1 MSCFSRQIVQK
12 PKKCRKAAEHLISW
26 RLQHKLAALER
37 KSDINSWMHVGLSL
51 KTVDEHHAVRYC
63 RVSVCR
69 FIVSCV
75 VLQTVQ
81 RRRRRTALLWGHRP
95 PPRTQAAARKG
106 PSHSDEVTLIKDEP
120 MLQSVFAFDCFFND
134 RRGFKVKCSFIGVM
148 SCLSSCSAVRSQGSL
163 RPRPPPRPHPPPPV
177 LPLLPP
183 PPPPRR
189 SPLGSPPSPRRPSP
203 PTAWGTSVES
213 CWWRRCRLTVRT
225 DLFHVFTILRRWRD
239 LEAL

>member
-1 MSCFSRQIVQK
+1 MISKLEKQQSISLVDACSTNWMRWKESRTLTHGCTFIENSGWASH
-12 PKKCRKAAEHLISW
+12 C
-26 RLQHKLAALER
+26 AL
-37 KSDINSWMHVGLSL
+37 LL
-51 KTVDEHHAVRYC
+51 HHTVRYC
-63 RVSVCR
+63 RVSVCW

>member
-1 MSCFSRQIVQK
+1 MISKLEKQQSISLVDACSTNWMRWKESRTLTHGCTFIENSGWASH
-12 PKKCRKAAEHLISW
+12 C
-26 RLQHKLAALER
+26 AL
-37 KSDINSWMHVGLSL
+37 LL
-51 KTVDEHHAVRYC
+51 HHTVRYC

-106 PSHSDEVTLIKDEP
+106 PSHIDEVTLIKDEP

-225 DLFHVFTILRRWRD
+225 DLFYVFTILRRWRD